1 MAPLDI
7 NETPAV
13 GTADVEK
20 PVVQVDTETARE
32 REGIDEK
39 AVHENDTALKQE
51 GVQQVEAITQVWSKR
66 TVIIMFIL

>member
-1 MAPLDI
+1 MPSLDI
-7 NETPAV
+7 NHNPAV

-20 PVVQVDTETARE
+20 SIVQVDAEVAHE
-32 REGIDEK
+32 DDGIDEK
-39 AVHENDTALKQE
+39 LAHENETAFKQE